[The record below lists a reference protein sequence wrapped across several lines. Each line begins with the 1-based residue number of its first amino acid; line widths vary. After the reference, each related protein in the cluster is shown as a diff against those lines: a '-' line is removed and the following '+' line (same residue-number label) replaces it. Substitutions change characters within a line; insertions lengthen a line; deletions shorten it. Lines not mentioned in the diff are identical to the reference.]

1 MTPRDLRV
9 DPGVVDTE
17 GQGLSTE
24 ASGIPAPPTTDTAV
38 GGDPL
43 SAAFA
48 AHAATTVDP
57 VVASR
62 PQTQEQASRYA
73 QKVLT
78 AIQMYK
84 VADEQ
89 IGAKLREQMAGI
101 PNARGATPA
110 GAGAAVP
117 GGSPGGTGVPGG
129 LPSQAAL
136 GSAGG
141 GPAAVAAQSTVMGSM
156 GQLAGMP
163 MQLGG
168 ALGAVPQAM
177 TGSAQAGM
185 QQISQMTQLS
195 GKAAAPG
202 VSGDPVQLVGQQSSD
217 RLMPAE
223 NPATGAEAGQ
233 PSVERLPDSVIGP
246 RPGAPVTEGVARD
259 SSGGSGE

>member
-9 DPGVVDTE
+9 DPGVADSE
-17 GQGLSTE
+17 GQTLSTE
-24 ASGIPAPPTTDTAV
+24 ASGIPAPPTTDNAV

-84 VADEQ
+84 AADEQ

-117 GGSPGGTGVPGG
+117 DASPNGTGAPAG
-129 LPSQAAL
+129 PPAQAAL
-136 GSAGG
+136 GSGG
-141 GPAAVAAQSTVMGSM
+141 SGPAARAAQSPGMGSM

-177 TGSAQAGM
+177 TGGAQAGM

-202 VSGDPVQLVGQQSSD
+202 VSGDQVQLVAQHSSD
-217 RLMPAE
+217 HPVPGE
-223 NPATGAEAGQ
+223 SPATGAGAGQ